1 MKAASVLHGGFH
13 ILINSVQTIKLFG
26 SEILIYY
33 FHFCTFSFEFFLVF
47 AFPSI
52 FMPLSQG
59 FGQWAVGLLQCPGSE
74 LGECSA
80 FDPHHAV

>member
-13 ILINSVQTIKLFG
+13 ILKSVQTIKLFG
-26 SEILIYY
+26 SEISIYY
-33 FHFCTFSFEFFLVF
+33 FHFFTFYFEFPLVF

-59 FGQWAVGLLQCPGSE
+59 FGQWA
-74 LGECSA
+74 CSSV
-80 FDPHHAV
+80 HEVS